1 MVFLS
6 SRELSSE
13 DEEVKMFIYLFI
25 YLNWKVVDELLMFSQ
40 FFFS

>member
-13 DEEVKMFIYLFI
+13 DEEVKIFIYLFI
-25 YLNWKVVDELLMFSQ
+25 YLNWKVMDEL
-40 FFFS
+40 

>member
-13 DEEVKMFIYLFI
+13 DEEVKMFIYL
-25 YLNWKVVDELLMFSQ
+25 NWKVVDELLMFSQ

>member
-13 DEEVKMFIYLFI
+13 DEEVKIFIYLFI
-25 YLNWKVVDELLMFSQ
+25 YLNWKFMDEL
-40 FFFS
+40 